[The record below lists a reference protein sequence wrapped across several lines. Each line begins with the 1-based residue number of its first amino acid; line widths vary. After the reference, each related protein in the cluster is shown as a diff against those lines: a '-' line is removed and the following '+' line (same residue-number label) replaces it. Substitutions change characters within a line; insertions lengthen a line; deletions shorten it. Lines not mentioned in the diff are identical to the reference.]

1 MATLFKNVLTSGLGA
16 TPTTVLTTTLGV
28 KTTVVG
34 LSLTNVTSTVLLASV
49 KLIDAVQGTE
59 AFYVQNV
66 LIPQNQSLRVVT
78 GGERLVLGPNTGVV
92 ITSSLDDSIDLVI
105 SLVEIS

>member
-1 MATLFKNVLTSGLGA
+1 MATLFRNVLASGLGA

-34 LSLTNVTSTVLLASV
+34 LSLTNITSTVLLASV
-49 KLIDAVQGTE
+49 KLIDAVQETE
-59 AFYVQNV
+59 AYYVQNV

-92 ITSSLDDSIDLVI
+92 ITSSLDDSIDLVV